1 VAKTKSDF
9 MLAITQLAAEKNLPR
24 EVVLGVVESALV
36 SAFRKN
42 SFEANQN
49 ISVKVNPN
57 SGQVTVYAGKTAV
70 KKVTDPRIE
79 ISLGDALKYNEYAQ
93 LGDEVQVEDTP
104 QDVGRIAAQTVK
116 QVVLQRLREAERE
129 LVFEEFAD
137 REGELVTGIVQR
149 IEPRQIV
156 LDLGRTEGVLPA
168 ADQVKSEHYRIGQ
181 RIKAFIVEVNR
192 TGKGPQVFVSRTHR
206 NLLRR
211 LLELE
216 VPEINAGVIELKA
229 IAREAGHRSKVAV
242 AARQPG
248 IDAIGSCVGLRGIRI
263 QNIVNELNGEKIDVI
278 EWHSDP
284 ATFIANALSPAQVVS
299 VSVNSEDKAATV
311 IVPDRQLSL
320 AIGKE
325 GQNARLAA
333 RLTGWRIDIK
343 SASTAEAEAA
353 KVEEALLE
361 EQELEPEKA
370 ATGEAGE
377 AVEAEEPVA
386 QAVEEVVTEE
396 EGLEE
401 EEEYVAE
408 EELPLEEVIV
418 EEPVTVIRFAEDI
431 LPDRVLKGGKKAKKI
446 KGKIKVKDEEKGK
459 VAAKPKKARAPKIE
473 LEEVELEELEVPIEE
488 EKPDQAEASSSMTP
502 PDGLDLPVEVE
513 KPTKKKKGKTKVKGE
528 APSKGTKPDTA
539 KPKKA
544 RRAPKVHRNEDELE

>member
-1 VAKTKSDF
+1 
-9 MLAITQLAAEKNLPR
+9 
-24 EVVLGVVESALV
+24 VVENV
-36 SAFRKN
+36 
-42 SFEANQN
+42 
-49 ISVKVNPN
+49 V
-57 SGQVTVYAGKTAV
+57 
-70 KKVTDPRIE
+70 DPRRE
-79 ISLGDALKYNEYAQ
+79 ISLEDARKNNEYAQ
-93 LGDEVQVEDTP
+93 LGDEIQVEDTP
-104 QDVGRIAAQTVK
+104 RDAGRIAAQTAK

-137 REGELVTGIVQR
+137 RESELVTGVVQR
-149 IEPRQIV
+149 IDPRQIV

-168 ADQVKSEHYRIGQ
+168 AEQVKSEHYRIGQ
-181 RIKAFIVEVNR
+181 RIKAYIVEVLR
-192 TGKGPQVFVSRTHR
+192 TGKGPQVIVSRTHR

-211 LLELE
+211 LFELE
-216 VPEINAGVIELKA
+216 VPEVNTGVIELKA
-229 IAREAGHRSKVAV
+229 VAREAGHRSKVAV

-284 ATFIANALSPAQVVS
+284 ASFIANALSPAQVVS

-353 KVEEALLE
+353 AEVE
-361 EQELEPEKA
+361 QP
-370 ATGEAGE
+370 
-377 AVEAEEPVA
+377 VETEEPIA
-386 QAVEEVVTEE
+386 QATAADVTLVAPEELVTETE
-396 EGLEE
+396 EP

-408 EELPLEEVIV
+408 KELPV
-418 EEPVTVIRFAEDI
+418 EKVAVSKPVTVIRFAEDI
-431 LPDRVLKGGKKAKKI
+431 LPDRVLKDGKKAKKI
-446 KGKIKVKDEEKGK
+446 RVKIKAKDEEKVK
-459 VAAKPKKARAPKIE
+459 VAAKPQKARAPKIE
-473 LEEVELEELEVPIEE
+473 LEEAELEELEVPIEE
-488 EKPDQAEASSSMTP
+488 EKLDQAEASSSMTP
-502 PDGLDLPVEVE
+502 PDGLDIPVEVE
-513 KPTKKKKGKTKVKGE
+513 KPIKKKKGKTKVKGE
-528 APSKGTKPDTA
+528 APDKVITRDTV

-544 RRAPKVHRNEDELE
+544 RRAPKVHRDEDEVE